1 MPFCTNCGKKI
12 PVDAKFCSDCGKPT
26 GTIDNA
32 KRKTVYEGEIRK
44 CPNCGEVLN
53 AFHVNCPSC
62 GYEVRNAS
70 VSVSVK
76 EFASQITNA
85 VSSEDKVDLIRNYPI
100 PNTKEDVH
108 EFMVFAST
116 NVKGEQN
123 RQVFNAW
130 VAKFEQCYKKAE
142 LLFDGREDFERI
154 SKIYDSTKRLL
165 AKESAVHEVK
175 ATGNAIVSFF
185 SNMENPIFGVAVVI
199 VILANLVAMITGTFE
214 SDGTNVFYSLIIL
227 LIVYKVTGKKKTDR
241 NKE

>member
-1 MPFCTNCGKKI
+1 MPFCTNCGKELSA
-12 PVDAKFCSDCGKPT
+12 DAKFCSHCGRPT
-26 GTIDNA
+26 RTIDNS
-32 KRKTVYEGEIRK
+32 KRNAVYEGEIHK

-53 AFHVNCPSC
+53 SFHVNCPSC
-62 GYEVRNAS
+62 GYEVRDAS

-76 EFASQITNA
+76 EFALQIANA
-85 VSSEDKVDLIRNYPI
+85 TSYENKVDLIRNYPV
-100 PNTKEDVH
+100 PNTKEDVY

-123 RQVFNAW
+123 KQVFNAW

-142 LLFDGREDFERI
+142 LLFIGGEDLERI
-154 SKIYDSTKRLL
+154 NKIYDSTKKLL

-175 ATGNAIVSFF
+175 ATGNAIIRFF
-185 SNMENPIFGVAVVI
+185 SNMENPIFGIAVVI
-199 VILANLVAMITGTFE
+199 VILANLFALITGTFE

-227 LIVYKVTGKKKTDR
+227 LIVYKVTGKKETDR